1 MSFKIVD
8 FWGDMSGSGIMGYM
22 VALFLVNE
30 APYSTPYRLYKFTY
44 HHQYKEDS
52 DLSTYSIT
60 FTVCRSFNDEYY
72 D

>member
-44 HHQYKEDS
+44 PPTVQGGFQFIYI
-52 DLSTYSIT
+52 LSNIY
-60 FTVCRSFNDEYY
+60 CL
-72 D
+72 